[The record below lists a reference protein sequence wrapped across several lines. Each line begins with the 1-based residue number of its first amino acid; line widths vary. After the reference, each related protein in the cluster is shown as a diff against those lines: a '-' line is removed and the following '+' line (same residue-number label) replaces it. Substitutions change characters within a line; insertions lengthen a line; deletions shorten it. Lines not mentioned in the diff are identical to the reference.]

1 MSKETGHETF
11 QMKHYE
17 IVEISKCLWTSLLS
31 FSGFEMPKITSV
43 L

>member
-17 IVEISKCLWTSLLS
+17 IEEISKCLWTSLFYSAVFFL
-31 FSGFEMPKITSV
+31 F
-43 L
+43 